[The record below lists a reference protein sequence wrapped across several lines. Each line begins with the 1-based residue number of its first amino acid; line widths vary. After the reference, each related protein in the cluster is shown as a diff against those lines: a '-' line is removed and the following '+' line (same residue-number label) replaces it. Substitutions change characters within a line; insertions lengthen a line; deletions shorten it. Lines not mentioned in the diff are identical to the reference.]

1 MNNINTFIIFTLLLI
16 IFYLFFQTLMN
27 KVDNKLKN
35 LNLKV
40 ESSPV
45 KLELSKEFNKY
56 IIQST
61 KYNNITGDKDD
72 NENIEIDNSTTDS
85 INSINSIKSEDS
97 LIENFD
103 QYHNKNKEFENKQ
116 KSSHICFKN
125 HRHGNGN
132 CMLGVMNYSDP
143 KDLSD
148 MDYKLF
154 KLNYPPNM
162 TMQDYVNWLYCYK
175 NNEEELPYNH
185 LKNLDKLKRNIP
197 LEEIKNICPPPGYE
211 SSPLEADK
219 YFDKLYD
226 INNEFKIASHL
237 NSQTGPLMAYN
248 SEDYS
253 EFNHNFDV
261 KGTSS
266 TIRNCDIGLKK
277 TTNEVHDFISPKDSN
292 HLNDIEKNKK
302 YFQKNIEI

>member
-1 MNNINTFIIFTLLLI
+1 MNNINILIVFFLLLT

-27 KVDNKLKN
+27 KVDNKLNN

-40 ESSPV
+40 DSQPV
-45 KLELSKEFNKY
+45 KLEFTDEFNKY
-56 IIQST
+56 IIQSS
-61 KYNNITGDKDD
+61 KYNNETGEKDD
-72 NENIEIDNSTTDS
+72 NIEVDKTIVNNIDTP
-85 INSINSIKSEDS
+85 SES
-97 LIENFD
+97 FIESFD
-103 QYHNKNKEFENKQ
+103 QYQNKNKVFENKQ
-116 KSSHICFKN
+116 KSSHICFIN
-125 HRHGNGN
+125 HKHSN
-132 CMLGVMNYSDP
+132 CNLGVMNYSDP
-143 KDLSD
+143 ADLNG

-162 TMQDYVNWLYCYK
+162 TLQDYVNWLYCYK
-175 NNEEELPYNH
+175 DDGSELSYNH
-185 LKNLDKLKRNIP
+185 LRNLDKLKRNIP
-197 LEEIKNICPPPGYE
+197 LEEIKNVCPPPGYE
-211 SSPLEADK
+211 YSPLEADK
-219 YFDKLYD
+219 YFDKLYNL
-226 INNEFKIASHL
+226 NNEFRIASSL

-277 TTNEVHDFISPKDSN
+277 TSNEVRDFLSPKDSN
-292 HLNDIEKNKK
+292 FLGETEKNKK